1 MAVARNKI
9 KSIGAAQSP
18 LLGAAMFSPA
28 VLYILLLVAGP
39 FCLAIFYAFSDARIG
54 NSEMHFVGLENFRSI
69 LQSPSFRIAIRNS
82 LIFTI
87 CSQIVVI
94 VGANILAISL
104 ENTFRGRG
112 LIRFLILLPWV
123 APIALGAIGWKWIL
137 DSIYSVITWIL
148 VAVHIY
154 KPFSAPMWLGEPSLA
169 ITSVLLVHSWRLM
182 PFSTVILLAGRTAIP
197 KDIPEAAAVD
207 GAGFWRTQLQIVIPM
222 MRPIISVAVLFGLIF
237 TFTDMTV
244 VYILTAGGPFDPAFA
259 GLCDG
264 HSGQRSCGGRCDL
277 ALPCACAGDHC
288 LFHAARGPSRGGEL
302 MARGMSRSI
311 WGKLV
316 HVLVLA
322 TFTILLAFPF
332 YWMLITSFKQN
343 VDLYTME
350 NNPFIFNAKPTL
362 DHLKFLFTETRFVRW
377 LGNTAFVGV
386 VVVAITLLLAVPAA
400 YSLARLSGRWGER
413 LGIGIFLTYLIPPT
427 LLFIPLSRVVAY
439 LGLQDSLWALILV
452 YPTFTVPF
460 SIWLLMGFFKSI
472 PKELEDAAMVDGLTR
487 FGAFVKLVIPI
498 SVSGILTVVIF
509 TFTLVTQ
516 EFVYALTFI
525 SSESNQMIGTGIP
538 IFLVRGDVYYW
549 GALMAACLIASL
561 PIAFMY
567 NLFLDRFIA
576 GFTVGAIK

>member
-1 MAVARNKI
+1 
-9 KSIGAAQSP
+9 
-18 LLGAAMFSPA
+18 MFSPA
-28 VLYILLLVAGP
+28 VLYILLLVGGP
-39 FCLAIFYAFSDARIG
+39 FFLAIFYAFSDARIS
-54 NSEMHFVGLENFRSI
+54 NAEMHFVGLENFRSI
-69 LQSPSFRIAIRNS
+69 LQSPSFRVAIRNS
-82 LIFTI
+82 FIFTI
-87 CSQIVVI
+87 CSQIVVT

-104 ENTFRGRG
+104 EKTFRGRG

-137 DSIYSVITWIL
+137 DSIYSVITWAL

-154 KPFSAPMWLGEPSLA
+154 KPFSAPMWLGEPRLA
-169 ITSVLLVHSWRLM
+169 IASVLLVHSWRLM

-197 KDIPEAAAVD
+197 KDIPEAAAMD

-244 VYILTAGGPFDPAFA
+244 VYILTAGGPFD
-259 GLCDG
+259 
-264 HSGQRSCGGRCDL
+264 STQT
-277 ALPCACAGDHC
+277 LP
-288 LFHAARGPSRGGEL
+288 S
-302 MARGMSRSI
+302 
-311 WGKLV
+311 
-316 HVLVLA
+316 
-322 TFTILLAFPF
+322 
-332 YWMLITSFKQN
+332 
-343 VDLYTME
+343 
-350 NNPFIFNAKPTL
+350 L
-362 DHLKFLFTETRFVRW
+362 DHVKFLFTETRFVRW
-377 LGNTAFVGV
+377 LGNTTFVGV
-386 VVVAITLLLAVPAA
+386 VVVAITLVLAVPAA

-413 LGIGIFLTYLIPPT
+413 LGIGIFLTYLVPPT

-576 GFTVGAIK
+576 GFTVGAVK